1 MINEFIKKTRLEN
14 NLSKSFVSNKLGMSR
29 PTYEKVESG
38 EKELTYSDLK
48 KLAGI
53 FQIPVNNLIAKKDF
67 EININIKKTKNIE
80 KTENDM
86 RINVPQKNIE
96 KLKEVFLYILVKVG
110 NKPNVGESVINKLLY
125 FIDFDYYEKYEEQLI
140 GATYIK
146 NHYGPTPC
154 ELGIVLKEMEKNKEI
169 LSVSNKVFDFE
180 QKKFIALRDPNL
192 LVLNAR
198 ELDHINEVLDRL
210 SNKNAKE
217 ISEYSHGDIPW
228 KAYKDGDT
236 IDYESVFYR
245 DDKYSVRVYNDEL

>member
-1 MINEFIKKTRLEN
+1 MINEFIKKTRLSH
-14 NLSKSFVSNKLGMSR
+14 NLSKAFIASKLGMSR

-38 EKELTYSDLK
+38 KKDLTYKELE

-53 FQIPVNNLIAKKDF
+53 FQIPVNNLIAKKEFKIDI
-67 EININIKKTKNIE
+67 EVKKTKSIKKTE
-80 KTENDM
+80 EDM

-125 FIDFDYYEKYEEQLI
+125 FIDFDYYEKYEKQLI

-154 ELGIVLKEMEKNKEI
+154 ELKIILKEMEKNKEI
-169 LSVSNKVFDFE
+169 LAVFNKVFDYE

-192 LVLNAR
+192 LVLNAQ
-198 ELDHINEVLDRL
+198 ELSHIDEVLDRL

-217 ISEYSHGDIPW
+217 MTDYSHGDIP
-228 KAYKDGDT
+228 
-236 IDYESVFYR
+236 
-245 DDKYSVRVYNDEL
+245 